1 MVTNPPLDWP
11 AVAWR
16 GTAAG
21 LSGAVLFGL
30 FIYPAAGRPGAVSV
44 ALYAAVCLA
53 WGLGYAYLAQTRP
66 QLNTQPVLSGVV
78 YGIVA
83 YVVMQLVLYSVAAER
98 TATVLEVAYGGFASC
113 LFFGLPVALVT
124 RLLSSR
130 R

>member
-1 MVTNPPLDWP
+1 MATLPLDWR

-21 LSGAVLFGL
+21 LSGGLLFGL
-30 FIYPAAGRPGAVSV
+30 FIDPVVARPTAGFI

-53 WGLGYAYLAQTRP
+53 WGIGYAYLAQTRA
-66 QLNTQPVLSGVV
+66 QLNTQPVISGAV
-78 YGIVA
+78 YGLVA

-98 TATVLEVAYGGFASC
+98 VGSALEIGFGGFGSC

>member
-1 MVTNPPLDWP
+1 MANLPLDWR
-11 AVAWR
+11 AIAWR

-21 LSGAVLFGL
+21 LSGSLLFGL
-30 FIYPAAGRPGAVSV
+30 FIYPAAGRSSAGSV
-44 ALYAAVCLA
+44 VLYAAVCLA
-53 WGLGYAYLAQTRP
+53 WGIGYAYLAQTRA
-66 QLNTQPVLSGVV
+66 QLNRLPVLSGVV

-98 TATVLEVAYGGFASC
+98 TATVLEVAFGGFASC

-130 R
+130 K